1 MTAPQSLDQF
11 CSWLKVTKLSVTV
24 QTIEWIVPAVQT
36 VHILAIAAVVSS
48 ALALSLHSLGLAG
61 RDRTARQV
69 AHRFLPVIWWAL
81 PVLLGTGLVLIVAE
95 PARALEN
102 PVFWIKMGLLLTA
115 LAVTTVHQAPV
126 KAQETFWEASSGRRL
141 TTKILALTSFVLWV
155 GVIFAGRWIAYVE
168 AL

>member
-1 MTAPQSLDQF
+1 MTAPHSLDQF

-48 ALALSLHSLGLAG
+48 ALAISLRSLGLAG
-61 RDRTARQV
+61 RDRTSGEVAR
-69 AHRFLPVIWWAL
+69 RFLPVIWRAL

-102 PVFWIKMGLLLTA
+102 PVFWIKMALLVA
-115 LAVTTVHQAPV
+115 AMAVTIAHQAPLR
-126 KAQETFWEASSGRRL
+126 AQESFWDASGGRRL
-141 TTKILALTSFVLWV
+141 ATKILALTSIVLWV
-155 GVIFAGRWIAYVE
+155 SVIFAGRWIAYVE